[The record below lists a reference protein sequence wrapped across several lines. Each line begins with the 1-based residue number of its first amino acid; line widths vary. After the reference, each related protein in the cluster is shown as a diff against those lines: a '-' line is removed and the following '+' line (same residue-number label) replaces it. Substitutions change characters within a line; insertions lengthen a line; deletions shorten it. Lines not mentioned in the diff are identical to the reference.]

1 MIVSQRVCIRILVFI
16 AALFAAAPSQSRT
29 RDAPAQGGVFDY
41 YLLSLSIAPS
51 FCALSP
57 SNAAKAEC
65 RALTAADF
73 LRTPLTVH
81 GLWPNRANV
90 SVNRQPQDCDGPS
103 LDSLPGALR
112 TELGRYMPAGP
123 GLAQYEWRKHGACSG
138 LSPEAYFTDVA
149 NLARHANDTIGAA
162 MRDAGMFGRVVRI
175 ADLLAAVGK
184 RDPGLPSAIIVN
196 CRSPRGGGQAL
207 IDEIRVTLSKDF
219 VPVAA
224 QSVGLGQNS
233 GCPQGAGFLPD
244 GPR

>member
-1 MIVSQRVCIRILVFI
+1 MRALRHASI
-16 AALFAAAPSQSRT
+16 AAMLLLASVAAQARSRAAPGE
-29 RDAPAQGGVFDY
+29 AGAFDY

-57 SNAAKAEC
+57 ANQAKEEC

-73 LRTPLTVH
+73 RQTPLTVH

-90 SVNRQPQDCDGPS
+90 SVNRQPQDCDGPP
-103 LDSLPGALR
+103 LGSLPAALQG
-112 TELGRYMPAGP
+112 ELRRYMPAGP
-123 GLAQYEWRKHGACSG
+123 GLAHYEWRKHGACSG

-162 MRDAGMFGRVVRI
+162 MRDGGMFGRVVRI

-184 RDPGLPSAIIVN
+184 RDPGLPAAIVVN